1 MVPRMSRSALLA
13 CAATLVVTGML
24 AGCGPK
30 VPQHPGYKSKK
41 AQPWAKAKPIAWKNG
56 EGEVEGDL
64 DYAAYRRAK
73 WWAVDLPA
81 DGELT
86 VTLAQHGGE
95 KKVDVALEVLDGTT
109 FQVITKADREE
120 EDAFEEEKS
129 RTLYEL
135 RAGRYLVH
143 LYLQGRLDTAEYEL
157 KTKFAAKPVTSSGG
171 GAELAAQLAFPPD
184 LPLVPLD
191 DDTPAVARKRP
202 TGGGT
207 PRPREPE
214 AEKPVMAAA
223 VTGRIINVA
232 VVDGGVEITI
242 NRGTDQGLAND
253 AKGTV
258 AGVKNGTVTL
268 KNCGA
273 RSCRAFVR
281 ATPDQVSGKTVT
293 IGP

>member
-1 MVPRMSRSALLA
+1 MVPRMSRSVLLA
-13 CAATLVVTGML
+13 CAAAAIVAGAT

-30 VPQHPGYKSKK
+30 VPQHAGYKSKK
-41 AQPWAKAKPIAWKNG
+41 AQPWTKAKPIAFKNG

-73 WWAVDLPA
+73 WWAIDLPV

-86 VTLAQHGGE
+86 VTLSQHGGE
-95 KKVDVALEVLDGTT
+95 NKVDVALEVLDPS
-109 FQVITKADREE
+109 FQIIGKADREE

-143 LYLQGRLDTAEYEL
+143 VYLQGRLDAAEYEL
-157 KTKFAAKPVTSSGG
+157 KAKFEAKPVTG
-171 GAELAAQLAFPPD
+171 GAELAAQLPFPEA

-191 DDTPAVARKRP
+191 DDTPAVKKKP
-202 TGGGT
+202 GGGGG
-207 PRPREPE
+207 PVRPREPE
-214 AEKPVMAAA
+214 PEKPVSTAT

-258 AGVKNGTVTL
+258 AGVKSGGIVL

-273 RSCRAFVR
+273 RSCRAFVK
-281 ATPDQVSGKTVT
+281 ATPDQVAGKSVTV
-293 IGP
+293 GP

>member
-13 CAATLVVTGML
+13 CAVAAIVAGGA

-30 VPQHPGYKSKK
+30 VPQHAGYKSKK
-41 AQPWAKAKPIAWKNG
+41 AQPWAKAKPIAFKNG

-64 DYAAYRRAK
+64 DYAAFRRAK
-73 WWAVDLPA
+73 WWAIDLPA

-95 KKVDVALEVLDGTT
+95 NKVDIALEVLDPN
-109 FQVITKADREE
+109 FQVIGKADREE

-157 KTKFAAKPVTSSGG
+157 KTRFAAKPVSG
-171 GAELAAQLAFPPD
+171 GAELAAQLAFPPE
-184 LPLVPLD
+184 LPVVPLD
-191 DDTPAVARKRP
+191 DDTPAVIKKKP
-202 TGGGT
+202 GGGGP
-207 PRPREPE
+207 PRPRESE
-214 AEKPVMAAA
+214 ADKPVVTAT

-258 AGVKNGTVTL
+258 AGVKSGAIVL

-273 RSCRAFVR
+273 RSCRAFVK
-281 ATPDQVSGKTVT
+281 ATPDQVAGKSVTV
-293 IGP
+293 GP